1 MRDDEI
7 IALCFGRDEKAIEEI
22 SEKYGAYCR
31 KVSENVLRNPEDS
44 EECFNSAL
52 LAFWNCVPPEKPE
65 NLKIFLAKITRN
77 LALNKLREKN
87 TGKRG
92 GSETTLIFD
101 ELSECIPSG
110 ENVEENFIAKELGEN
125 INRFA
130 KSLTDRERNIFV
142 RRYFFMESAEEIGK
156 RYSISVG
163 NVAVILHRIRK
174 KLKKHL
180 EREGYSQ

>member
-7 IALCFGRDEKAIEEI
+7 IALCSGRDEKALAEI
-22 SEKYGAYCR
+22 SGKYGAYCR
-31 KVSENVLRNPEDS
+31 AVAENILRNSEDA
-44 EECFNSAL
+44 EECVNSAL

-65 NLKIFLAKITRN
+65 NLRIFLAKITRN
-77 LALNKLREKN
+77 LALNKLRERN

-92 GSETTLIFD
+92 GNETAVIFD
-101 ELSECIPSG
+101 EISECIPSG
-110 ENVEENFIAKELGEN
+110 ESVEENFIAKELGES

-130 KSLTDRERNIFV
+130 KNLPERERNIFV

-156 RYSISVG
+156 RYAVSSG

-174 KLKKHL
+174 KLRKYL
-180 EREGYSQ
+180 ETEGYAP